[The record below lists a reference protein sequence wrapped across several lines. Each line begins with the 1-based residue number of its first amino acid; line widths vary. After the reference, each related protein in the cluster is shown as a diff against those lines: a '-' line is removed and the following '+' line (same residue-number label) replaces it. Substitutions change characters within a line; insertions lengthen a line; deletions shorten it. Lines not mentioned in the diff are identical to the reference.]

1 MDDCLVL
8 FLAWLERELAFVAYR
23 PMLVM
28 VSPLTVE
35 SGAATRPAN
44 TLLCLEA
51 CEFSI
56 NFTLFPMLMS
66 LYPRECRILATVA
79 FHFIQT
85 RSWLRGSSIYVLA
98 RSSDKMIKIFTP
110 KNSQT
115 CHNACSCAAVS
126 HLQYTHWWNKFGV
139 ESSSKVCARYLYQ

>member
-1 MDDCLVL
+1 
-8 FLAWLERELAFVAYR
+8 
-23 PMLVM
+23 M
-28 VSPLTVE
+28 VSPPIVE
-35 SGAATRPAN
+35 PGAVTRPAN

-56 NFTLFPMLMS
+56 GFTHFPMSMPS
-66 LYPRECRILATVA
+66 HPRECLLETAV

-139 ESSSKVCARYLYQ
+139 ESSSKVCARYLYERLYCQFLSSRIQTNSGR